1 MVTACN
7 SRRLALFVGV
17 GVQYDSL
24 TVPSPPV
31 HFSSVEL
38 PAVTEVGS
46 VVKASFVVCAT
57 AATAKDAPTRRAFA
71 KYILTLLD
79 RRQGRFRL
87 D

>member
-71 KYILTLLD
+71 KYILTLLELVD
-79 RRQGRFRL
+79 GKVDL
-87 D
+87 G